1 MKKPTREILKD
12 TCEKAHSIFE
22 SQQHEAEATIKG
34 VVRRKI
40 TF

>member
-22 SQQHEAEATIKG
+22 SQQHEAEATINSFMTEAYM
-34 VVRRKI
+34 I
-40 TF
+40 